1 MTARTPFAKVIA
13 IAMAVAMA
21 LTMVVSAFG
30 VETQPYNANATLVK
44 ASVSATDKSY
54 SINITAPTGTTQIK
68 MSATVAQKN
77 GLFYKELD
85 TCTASSNSRFCNKTG
100 SAEIQSGKTYRIKV
114 TAEIYCNGQWDTV
127 ERTLTQTA

>member
-30 VETQPYNANATLVK
+30 AETQPYNADLTTVTATVNA
-44 ASVSATDKSY
+44 ANNSYAISVA
-54 SINITAPTGTTQIK
+54 APAGTTKIK
-68 MSATVAQKN
+68 MSATVSQKN